1 MEVSMFRI
9 DDPKDIAEDYT
20 FCTYVMSTTS
30 ELEDRL
36 TPTVYGAAEVKQWL
50 DRLVAGLS

>member
-36 TPTVYGAAEVKQWL
+36 TPSVYGAAEVKQWL